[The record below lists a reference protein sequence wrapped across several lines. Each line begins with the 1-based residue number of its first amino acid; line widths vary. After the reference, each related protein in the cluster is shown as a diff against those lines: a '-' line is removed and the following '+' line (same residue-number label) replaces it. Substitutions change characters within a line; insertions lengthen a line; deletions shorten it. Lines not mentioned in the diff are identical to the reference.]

1 MPTVLAVALLG
12 YVLPLSHRSNPPGAL
27 VPAVAE
33 HDATTPPRK
42 LVPAVATRCAP
53 AIAMARWKFWKAS
66 AAESAPAAAAAAS
79 PTPPPTPP
87 PTSGVARVDALREL
101 LQYDEALAALQEL
114 DRDDLPVAWRLARA
128 HLDLSEEAPKE
139 SAERERYIR
148 DGLAIVDEA
157 ARAKWADS
165 GEIFKWHGC
174 LLGALSDFVGTKEK
188 VTNALIVRES
198 LERAA
203 PLLPDDATVQTALG
217 QWCTKVASMNVLQ
230 RNAAKLLFGPL
241 EATHEEALAY
251 YTRANELR
259 TEKRVL
265 IKLAETHLALSQR
278 GDAKAWAER
287 AAELPSKPGG
297 AEDDLDAK
305 IAAVLGAC

>member
-1 MPTVLAVALLG
+1 M
-12 YVLPLSHRSNPPGAL
+12 
-27 VPAVAE
+27 
-33 HDATTPPRK
+33 
-42 LVPAVATRCAP
+42 
-53 AIAMARWKFWKAS
+53 
-66 AAESAPAAAAAAS
+66 
-79 PTPPPTPP
+79 
-87 PTSGVARVDALREL
+87 
-101 LQYDEALAALQEL
+101 
-114 DRDDLPVAWRLARA
+114 
-128 HLDLSEEAPKE
+128 
-139 SAERERYIR
+139 RERYIR

-157 ARAKWADS
+157 ARAKWANS

-203 PLLPDDATVQTALG
+203 CCCRTTRRSRRRFG
-217 QWCTKVASMNVLQ
+217 KWCTKVASMNVLQ

-265 IKLAETHLALSQR
+265 IKLMPRRTSRCRSAATH
-278 GDAKAWAER
+278 KAWAER
-287 AAELPSKPGG
+287 AQQMRFQARRRGGRSGREDRRGARRVLTFSNVNLIYICVFALPPTRSG
-297 AEDDLDAK
+297 APSAGRSC
-305 IAAVLGAC
+305 ASVRSS

>member
-1 MPTVLAVALLG
+1 MSFPLAGRLE
-12 YVLPLSHRSNPPGAL
+12 RCPPSRRNYA
-27 VPAVAE
+27 PAVA
-33 HDATTPPRK
+33 
-42 LVPAVATRCAP
+42 
-53 AIAMARWKFWKAS
+53 MAGWKFWKAD
-66 AAESAPAAAAAAS
+66 AAESAACCRRRRRCRAATTNASHQRRGARRRAPRTAPVRRGARRAAGARPRRPA
-79 PTPPPTPP
+79 
-87 PTSGVARVDALREL
+87 G
-101 LQYDEALAALQEL
+101 
-114 DRDDLPVAWRLARA
+114 VAWRLARA

-287 AAELPSKPGG
+287 AAELPSSP
-297 AEDDLDAK
+297 
-305 IAAVLGAC
+305 AARRTWTRRSPPFSARADIFDREFDTIC